1 MSDFKRI
8 DTTANRIKLALSEA
22 GKKQID
28 IVRETDI
35 DKGALSSY
43 INGKYEPKQDTIY
56 KLAKALDVSEMW
68 LWGYDCKKERSETQ
82 KNSDAIADI
91 AYQMKTDREF
101 LSIVMAI
108 QKLDPEK
115 RSSLLALLK

>member
-1 MSDFKRI
+1 MKKEFKDRLKIAMDAKGMRSI
-8 DTTANRIKLALSEA
+8 DLHEKT
-22 GKKQID
+22 G
-28 IVRETDI
+28 VP
-35 DKGALSSY
+35 KGAISYY
-43 INGKYEPKQDTIY
+43 INGKSEPKADRLYIIC
-56 KLAKALDVSEMW
+56 KALDVSEAWM
-68 LWGYDCKKERSETQ
+68 LGYDTKMERSETQ